1 MTEDNEDSGVHW
13 SRADWLAA
21 KERPASGLIPGL
33 GGYSAEASASLR
45 GPRRVAAWPTVA
57 LVAAGGA
64 LQMYVLIDHAAR
76 AHYSSKMPV
85 VDFLAQARAVMPQSA
100 VFANTPT
107 AAEKLRYSLFPRRQ
121 YHVVLSGNPD
131 VVRAELAR
139 RKVSYAVTNRNDP
152 TIFLPDTGPWWHVV
166 LTHGK
171 WRVIALSP

>member
-1 MTEDNEDSGVHW
+1 MADSCLGGCWGCVADVRIDRPRRQGSLLVEDACRRL
-13 SRADWLAA
+13 SRAG
-21 KERPASGLIPGL
+21 ASGHAPV
-33 GGYSAEASASLR
+33 GGVCQHAYC
-45 GPRRVAAWPTVA
+45 
-57 LVAAGGA
+57 GGK
-64 LQMYVLIDHAAR
+64 AR
-76 AHYSSKMPV
+76 YG
-85 VDFLAQARAVMPQSA
+85 
-100 VFANTPT
+100 
-107 AAEKLRYSLFPRRQ
+107 LFPRRQ